1 MIFDKYDFEV
11 LRLCGVCRY
20 LPTGLM
26 RKFDVS
32 YFKSGV
38 IGTLKD
44 RGYIKTQ
51 SDKLSYKLTKEG
63 KRVLAEMGYIFPDD
77 VRMNIKRQAYT
88 RKLKNALW
96 NVTLHLAGIDIF
108 GEKASSLAE
117 MKNGY
122 ISSLTIRADEDQ
134 KVLAG
139 TRFLGVLKINDSAYI
154 PYFLS
159 DENEWI
165 IPGYENDT
173 FISQIDSIKCIKKVN
188 LVITGNSLEELWK
201 CLHPE
206 GEGSKLIHGQVRFNK
221 ALEEL
226 GHDCLLIPS
235 GRNGVFQMKILT
247 SSRYRERLAEALGCT
262 IERTPDGPVCDG
274 IKNGIP
280 YIIAVDLNINRII
293 RLLKRLKSYD
303 ANLVPRI
310 CCLSFQ
316 KKTIYKLLKFY
327 DMQKTRI
334 LTIDNESVMNIF
346 AEIKTYCC
354 KKEAYITKEGKN
366 VDANIQKS
374 ERKDNEEIEID
385 EDLESD

>member
-1 MIFDKYDFEV
+1 MVFDRYDFEV

-26 RKFDVS
+26 RKFDAP

-63 KRVLAEMGYIFPDD
+63 KRVLAEMGYIFSDD
-77 VRMNIKRQAYT
+77 VRMNIKRQAYK

-108 GEKASSLAE
+108 GEKTASLAG
-117 MKNGY
+117 MKSGY

-139 TRFLGVLKINDSAYI
+139 TRFLGILKINDSAYI

-173 FISQIDSIKCIKKVN
+173 FISQIDTIKCIKKIN
-188 LVITGNSLEELWK
+188 LVITGNSLEELWRY
-201 CLHPE
+201 LHPE
-206 GEGSKLIHGQVRFNK
+206 GEVSKLIHGQVRFNK

-226 GHDCLLIPS
+226 GYDYLLIPS

-274 IKNGIP
+274 IKNGNP

-303 ANLVPRI
+303 VNLVPRI
-310 CCLSFQ
+310 CCLPFQ

-346 AEIKTYCC
+346 AEIRTNCC
-354 KKEAYITKEGKN
+354 KKEAYITKEGET

>member
-1 MIFDKYDFEV
+1 MVFDKYDFEV

-63 KRVLAEMGYIFPDD
+63 KSVLAEMGYIFSDD
-77 VRMNIKRQAYT
+77 VRMNIKRQAYK

-96 NVTLHLAGIDIF
+96 NITLHLAGIDIF
-108 GEKASSLAE
+108 GEKTASLAG
-117 MKNGY
+117 MKSGY

-139 TRFLGVLKINDSAYI
+139 TRFLGILKINDSAYI

-188 LVITGNSLEELWK
+188 LVITGNSLEELWR

-226 GHDCLLIPS
+226 GHDYLLIPS
-235 GRNGVFQMKILT
+235 GRNGVLQMKILT

-262 IERTPDGPVCDG
+262 IERTPDCA
-274 IKNGIP
+274 IP
-280 YIIAVDLNINRII
+280 TKMD
-293 RLLKRLKSYD
+293 
-303 ANLVPRI
+303 
-310 CCLSFQ
+310 
-316 KKTIYKLLKFY
+316 TEKL
-327 DMQKTRI
+327 
-334 LTIDNESVMNIF
+334 
-346 AEIKTYCC
+346 
-354 KKEAYITKEGKN
+354 
-366 VDANIQKS
+366 
-374 ERKDNEEIEID
+374 
-385 EDLESD
+385 